1 VVVISRTAWSAEC
14 NRRGQPE
21 HRHGERSD
29 DGPDPGGVITAP
41 GDVSGVVTAPGNV
54 GDECYRRVD
63 GKVEVHG
70 GVLEVVG
77 LEAEHEEDEVVD
89 PDRHRVSFKIR
100 PLPSSST
107 AGE

>member
-1 VVVISRTAWSAEC
+1 
-14 NRRGQPE
+14 
-21 HRHGERSD
+21 
-29 DGPDPGGVITAP
+29 
-41 GDVSGVVTAPGNV
+41 
-54 GDECYRRVD
+54 
-63 GKVEVHG
+63 VEVHG